1 MSNVSKIQ
9 TRLKMIQAV
18 CHLMDDGV
26 AIGEISGVAV
36 TDYCSVDKMY
46 ISRYFGDLAGLFMET
61 VQYLLSEGARSMMS
75 VDVFPIKE
83 SFFVDPNIEK
93 AFRLAT
99 SLSGNEAYAERLSQ
113 LGQNVVAV
121 RAKQLQETF
130 GLSPSRAIK
139 EAKLGIMLMAGYLSF
154 GKALN
159 LDRQSMQEFFDLR
172 DENFVKRV

>member
-1 MSNVSKIQ
+1 MGNVSKVN
-9 TRLKMIQAV
+9 TRTKMIQAV

-26 AIGEISGVAV
+26 AIGEISGIAI
-36 TDYCSVDKMY
+36 TEHCSVDKMY

-61 VQYLLSEGARSMMS
+61 VQYLLSEEVRSMMS

-93 AFRLAT
+93 AFKLAVF
-99 SLSGNEAYAERLSQ
+99 LSGHEAYADRLSQ
-113 LGQNVVAV
+113 LGQNVAAV
-121 RAKQLQETF
+121 RAKQLQDTF

-154 GKALN
+154 GRALN

-172 DENFVKRV
+172 NENFVRQV

>member
-1 MSNVSKIQ
+1 
-9 TRLKMIQAV
+9 
-18 CHLMDDGV
+18 
-26 AIGEISGVAV
+26 
-36 TDYCSVDKMY
+36 
-46 ISRYFGDLAGLFMET
+46 
-61 VQYLLSEGARSMMS
+61 MMS